1 MPKITNELM
10 KTFPGKVLSMHMFAT
25 SFTPKVIILLCSIA
39 EAYLGANTNL
49 RKFPFSTQSTSNSMI
64 EISYQMKIFSFNIM
78 DFCLNY
84 TKLAMLGINVGRSKI
99 NSPK

>member
-25 SFTPKVIILLCSIA
+25 SFTPKVIILLCSIV

-49 RKFPFSTQSTSNSMI
+49 RN
-64 EISYQMKIFSFNIM
+64 
-78 DFCLNY
+78 L
-84 TKLAMLGINVGRSKI
+84 
-99 NSPK
+99 SPTLVVANRCQQVPNEFRH